1 MGNCVTVK
9 KGDKDG
15 ATIENKKPPKAAK
28 RGDKYKE
35 EKHKDSGSDKS
46 DDKKHE
52 KPESELPQSK

>member
-15 ATIENKKPPKAAK
+15 ATIENKKPPKAAN
-28 RGDKYKE
+28 RGNM
-35 EKHKDSGSDKS
+35 HKDAASDKS

>member
-15 ATIENKKPPKAAK
+15 ATIENKKPPKAVK
-28 RGDKYKE
+28 RGDKKHKE
-35 EKHKDSGSDKS
+35 HKDSGSEKS